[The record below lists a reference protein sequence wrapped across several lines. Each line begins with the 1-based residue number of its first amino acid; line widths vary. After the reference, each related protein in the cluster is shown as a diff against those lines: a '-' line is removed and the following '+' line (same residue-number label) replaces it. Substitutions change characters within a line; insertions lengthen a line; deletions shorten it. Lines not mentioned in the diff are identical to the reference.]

1 MRTGSFAFVG
11 NIAMGFTVTFTLLT
25 LAGLGLPAVRRVVEG
40 EEAVR
45 KDMFEQSLTAVV
57 DWQKSSP
64 RFVAREDP
72 AGRWA
77 ESHKQ
82 LGNIEADRS

>member
-1 MRTGSFAFVG
+1 
-11 NIAMGFTVTFTLLT
+11 
-25 LAGLGLPAVRRVVEG
+25 
-40 EEAVR
+40 
-45 KDMFEQSLTAVV
+45 MFEQSLTAVV